1 MLLRIAVCDDEA
13 IHRLIIRDKL
23 DAYAISNDIDYELDE
38 FTNSKEL
45 MKMENIYDILF
56 LDVQLEDGMNGIE
69 VGKRLLQK
77 GIDATIIITTSFE
90 QYASEGY
97 HLKAHRYLIKPIQ
110 QSNFNE
116 AIVSCIKDFKKSNRK
131 IEVKC
136 AYENCFIS
144 INSIVYIESYHR
156 KRMIHTKE
164 QVYETGASLQELL
177 EQLPTAQFEMPQK
190 SYIVNL
196 DCVTSLT
203 KTKVML
209 DHTIEIKDDE
219 AIHRLIIRDKLD
231 KFAISNDV
239 DYELDEFCTSE
250 ELLKIK
256 NIYDILFLD
265 VQLENGVNSI
275 EIGKQLVKDGLD
287 ATIILTTSFEQY
299 AAEGYHLHAHR
310 YLVKPIAQEKF
321 NEAILSCIQEFK
333 KLNRKIAVKCAYENC
348 FISINK
354 IIYIESYQRKRI
366 IYTKEQVYETGASL
380 NDLLSLLP
388 VEQFEM
394 PQKSYIVNF
403 DHVTSITKTKVIL
416 DYSTEIKLARDRMTN
431 FNMKFQKYIRG

>member
-1 MLLRIAVCDDEA
+1 MFQYDEKGVENMLLRIAVCDDEA

-144 INSIVYIESYHR
+144 INSIV
-156 KRMIHTKE
+156 
-164 QVYETGASLQELL
+164 LW
-177 EQLPTAQFEMPQK
+177 
-190 SYIVNL
+190 N
-196 DCVTSLT
+196 
-203 KTKVML
+203 
-209 DHTIEIKDDE
+209 
-219 AIHRLIIRDKLD
+219 LII
-231 KFAISNDV
+231 
-239 DYELDEFCTSE
+239 
-250 ELLKIK
+250 
-256 NIYDILFLD
+256 
-265 VQLENGVNSI
+265 EN
-275 EIGKQLVKDGLD
+275 E
-287 ATIILTTSFEQY
+287 
-299 AAEGYHLHAHR
+299 
-310 YLVKPIAQEKF
+310 
-321 NEAILSCIQEFK
+321 
-333 KLNRKIAVKCAYENC
+333 
-348 FISINK
+348 
-354 IIYIESYQRKRI
+354 
-366 IYTKEQVYETGASL
+366 
-380 NDLLSLLP
+380 
-388 VEQFEM
+388 
-394 PQKSYIVNF
+394 
-403 DHVTSITKTKVIL
+403 
-416 DYSTEIKLARDRMTN
+416 
-431 FNMKFQKYIRG
+431 